1 MAGVVVVGAVALAV
15 CASEGG
21 RRDRRRRRQL
31 LAYPQGVMPQEQ
43 VMVYSQPQQMPVVY
57 AQSQQMPMVAAPRT
71 AELRGLA
78 PVLGVASVRLPAS
91 GTQNRSGTTWFTVE
105 VYPDNGGP
113 AWSVLRRYS
122 QFRDMRKKMGC
133 MAARLP
139 NAAFPR
145 RGVIG
150 CERSKQKRLRAL
162 EQWLASTIQHAHRYT
177 AWRTPLRVFLGE
189 APRAAPVLLQNY
201 AVPLATP
208 APLLNYAVPSSAPA
222 VTAPGLQA
230 RPASV
235 PLTPPVESTMTMEI
249 EVPAGVSAGQLI
261 GVEVPSG
268 QQLML
273 TVPNGVMGGQLLRLR
288 YDPVAQSI
296 QPLL

>member
-1 MAGVVVVGAVALAV
+1 
-15 CASEGG
+15 
-21 RRDRRRRRQL
+21 
-31 LAYPQGVMPQEQ
+31 
-43 VMVYSQPQQMPVVY
+43 
-57 AQSQQMPMVAAPRT
+57 
-71 AELRGLA
+71 
-78 PVLGVASVRLPAS
+78 
-91 GTQNRSGTTWFTVE
+91 
-105 VYPDNGGP
+105 
-113 AWSVLRRYS
+113 
-122 QFRDMRKKMGC
+122 MG
-133 MAARLP
+133 
-139 NAAFPR
+139 
-145 RGVIG
+145 
-150 CERSKQKRLRAL
+150 
-162 EQWLASTIQHAHRYT
+162 
-177 AWRTPLRVFLGE
+177 
-189 APRAAPVLLQNY
+189 LQNY

-208 APLLNYAVPSSAPA
+208 APPLNHAVPSAARA

-235 PLTPPVESTMTMEI
+235 PLAPPVESTMTMEI